1 MLARAIDFSN
11 PLTADIRLGI
21 LVISLQ
27 RPVEY
32 NSAIAQPKSDR
43 TQKTIRL
50 ETKKAILI
58 SNSIASSG
66 PKNST
71 SSIVLKGDRGN
82 FNLKSHISAAFGKLS
97 ASC

>member
-21 LVISLQ
+21 FLISLQ
-27 RPVEY
+27 RPLEY
-32 NSAIAQPKSDR
+32 NSAIAKPKSDR
-43 TQKTIRL
+43 TQRTIRL
-50 ETKKAILI
+50 ETKKAISI
-58 SNSIASSG
+58 SNSIASSE

-82 FNLKSHISAAFGKLS
+82 FNLKCHISAAFGKLS

>member
-11 PLTADIRLGI
+11 PLMVDIRLGI

-50 ETKKAILI
+50 ETKKAISI
-58 SNSIASSG
+58 SNSIASSE

-71 SSIVLKGDRGN
+71 SSIVLKGSRGN
-82 FNLKSHISAAFGKLS
+82 FKLKCHIYAAFGKLS

>member
-1 MLARAIDFSN
+1 MLARALDFSN

-43 TQKTIRL
+43 TQRTIGL
-50 ETKKAILI
+50 ETKKAISI
-58 SNSIASSG
+58 STSIASSG

-71 SSIVLKGDRGN
+71 SSIVFKGDRGN
-82 FNLKSHISAAFGKLS
+82 FNLKCHIYAAFCQLS

>member
-21 LVISLQ
+21 FVISLQ
-27 RPVEY
+27 RPVQY

-43 TQKTIRL
+43 NQKNIRL
-50 ETKKAILI
+50 ETKKAISI

-71 SSIVLKGDRGN
+71 SSIVLKGDRAN
-82 FNLKSHISAAFGKLS
+82 FNLKSHISAVLEKLF

>member
-43 TQKTIRL
+43 TQRTIGL
-50 ETKKAILI
+50 ETKKAISI
-58 SNSIASSG
+58 SNSIASSE

-82 FNLKSHISAAFGKLS
+82 FNLNSHISAAFGKLS

>member
-50 ETKKAILI
+50 ETKKAISI
-58 SNSIASSG
+58 SNSIARLG
-66 PKNST
+66 
-71 SSIVLKGDRGN
+71 
-82 FNLKSHISAAFGKLS
+82 A
-97 ASC
+97 

>member
-32 NSAIAQPKSDR
+32 NSAIA
-43 TQKTIRL
+43 
-50 ETKKAILI
+50 
-58 SNSIASSG
+58 
-66 PKNST
+66 
-71 SSIVLKGDRGN
+71 LK
-82 FNLKSHISAAFGKLS
+82 KLS
-97 ASC
+97 HSKNYPARN

>member
-1 MLARAIDFSN
+1 MLARAIHFSN

-43 TQKTIRL
+43 TQRTIGL
-50 ETKKAILI
+50 ETKKAISI
-58 SNSIASSG
+58 TNSIASSG
-66 PKNST
+66 HNNST

-82 FNLKSHISAAFGKLS
+82 FNLKSHIYAAFDQL
-97 ASC
+97 

>member
-1 MLARAIDFSN
+1 MLARTIDFSN

-43 TQKTIRL
+43 TQKNIRL
-50 ETKKAILI
+50 ETKKAISI
-58 SNSIASSG
+58 TNSIASSG
-66 PKNST
+66 SQNST

>member
-43 TQKTIRL
+43 TQITIGL
-50 ETKKAILI
+50 ETKKAISI
-58 SNSIASSG
+58 TNSIASSD

-71 SSIVLKGDRGN
+71 RSIVLKGDRGN

-97 ASC
+97 ASS

>member
-43 TQKTIRL
+43 TQRIIGR
-50 ETKKAILI
+50 ETKKAISI

-82 FNLKSHISAAFGKLS
+82 FNLKDHISAAFGKLS

>member
-21 LVISLQ
+21 LVIYLQ

-32 NSAIAQPKSDR
+32 NSAIAQPKSER

-50 ETKKAILI
+50 ETKKAISI
-58 SNSIASSG
+58 SNPIASSE
-66 PKNST
+66 PTNSI
-71 SSIVLKGDRGN
+71 SSIVLKGDQGN